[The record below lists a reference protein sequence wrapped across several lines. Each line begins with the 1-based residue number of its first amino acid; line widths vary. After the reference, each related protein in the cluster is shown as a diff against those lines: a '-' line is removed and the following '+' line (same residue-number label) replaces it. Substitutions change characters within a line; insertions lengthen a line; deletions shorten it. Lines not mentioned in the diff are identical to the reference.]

1 MSYEVFVLPL
11 QHKQINKVM
20 NNKFYKKLPN
30 GDMVEMTPSE
40 YIAFSDNNYSI
51 PRFLTV
57 LLAIS
62 ICGILIDYFFLS

>member
-1 MSYEVFVLPL
+1 
-11 QHKQINKVM
+11 M
-20 NNKFYKKLPN
+20 NNKFYKKLTN

-51 PRFLTV
+51 PLFLTI

>member
-1 MSYEVFVLPL
+1 
-11 QHKQINKVM
+11 M

-51 PRFLTV
+51 PRFLTI

-62 ICGILIDYFFLS
+62 ICGILIDYFFLP

>member
-1 MSYEVFVLPL
+1 
-11 QHKQINKVM
+11 M

-51 PRFLTV
+51 PWFLIV
-57 LLAIS
+57 LLAIG
-62 ICGILIDYFFLS
+62 IGMILIDYFFLS